1 MAVQCEGDCRIM
13 DQLGEKQDFEAQ
25 LSRLGFRH
33 EDFALDVRRADL
45 GPRGNRAWTSH
56 YAVRVSN
63 VAIGKRNIYW
73 GGPGE
78 DWVAQFVV
86 DAGRGFYG
94 EPMLKFTKPSLAASA
109 RNARRSIA

>member
-1 MAVQCEGDCRIM
+1 MAVQCEGDCWIM
-13 DQLGEKQDFEAQ
+13 EQLGEKQDFEAQ

-45 GPRGNRAWTSH
+45 GRASKAWTSH

-63 VAIGKRNIYW
+63 LAIGKRNIYW

-78 DWVAQFVV
+78 NWVAQFVV

-94 EPMLKFTKPSLAASA
+94 EPMLKFTEPSRAALA

>member
-1 MAVQCEGDCRIM
+1 MAVQCEGDCWIM
-13 DQLGEKQDFEAQ
+13 EQLGEKHDFEAQ

-45 GPRGNRAWTSH
+45 GPHANQALASH

-86 DAGRGFYG
+86 DAGKGFFG
-94 EPMLKFTKPSLAASA
+94 EPMLKFTRTAPTASM
-109 RNARRSIA
+109 RNARRPIA